1 MEPSIREQAIYD
13 LSHAVRT
20 GRREG
25 SDLLLEDLA
34 CVIGDALAEGEALL
48 LAYHLIQYEE
58 ERIAPDVDS
67 L

>member
-1 MEPSIREQAIYD
+1 MEPSSREQLIFD
-13 LSHAVRT
+13 LSRAVRAA
-20 GRREG
+20 RRED
-25 SDLLLEDLA
+25 SYLLLEDLA